1 MSDFG
6 GYRDRVLAD
15 FGEFERS
22 RSQMRRR
29 RSKTG
34 SAEIKQS
41 PRQVAI
47 ANLMIWTAGL
57 FQSSAGRLERA
68 TAATRVF
75 EDNSQRQLD
84 QLRGSIKD
92 VVEFVRPKIFAG
104 RRSSKTDY
112 AEARSE
118 ISTFLVSCRRV
129 FWALAIF
136 SGISNLLMLNGSF
149 FMLQVYD
156 RVLPGR
162 SIPTLVALL
171 TLAALLYVLQGGLDL
186 VRSRISSRVGRH
198 LDERLGL
205 RVYDSIVRLPLKT
218 RGDGDGLQPLRDLDQ
233 VRSFLASGG
242 PTALLDLPWMPL
254 YLAICFLFHFWIG
267 MTALVG
273 GLILVFLTALTE
285 TRTRAPA
292 TASSR
297 HAAVRSALVVEGR
310 RNAEVLQA
318 MGMRR
323 QAALR
328 WQEVNRKYLAAQE
341 RSGDIASGLG
351 GASKVFRALL
361 QSCVLAVGACLVI
374 SQESTAGIIIAGSIL
389 TARALAPVEVAI
401 ANWKGFVAARQ
412 AADRLD
418 KLLKLLPSEVEPLEL
433 PPPTRELTVEQLHV
447 VAPGSEKQLL
457 ANVSFSLRSGQA
469 VGIIGPSG
477 AGKSTLARAL
487 VCIWPQSRG
496 KIKLDNAALEHWSS
510 ESLGRY
516 IGYLPQD
523 IELFDGSIA
532 ANIAR
537 FDTKATAASV
547 LEASKAAGAHDVIL
561 SLPDAYSTRVGEAGM
576 SLSAGQRQRIGL
588 ARAFYGNP
596 FLVVLDEPTSN
607 LDSDGEEALTEAIL
621 KLRRRGGIAV
631 VVAHRPKALEGVDH
645 VLVVGDGKMQSF
657 GPKDIVLKKVLRTPT
672 PLRVVGNDQ
681 RGALWTET

>member
-6 GYRDRVLAD
+6 AHRDRVLAD
-15 FGEFERS
+15 FRAFERS
-22 RSQMRRR
+22 RSQMHRGPFGGHP
-29 RSKTG
+29 TQ
-34 SAEIKQS
+34 IKQT
-41 PRQVAI
+41 RWQTAVAALRARTIGQIERFAGGVERAI
-47 ANLMIWTAGL
+47 ASTKASGDNL
-57 FQSSAGRLERA
+57 Q
-68 TAATRVF
+68 TR
-75 EDNSQRQLD
+75 LD
-84 QLRGSIKD
+84 QIRASTKS
-92 VVEFVRPKIFAG
+92 VVEIARPKIFSG
-104 RRSSKTDY
+104 RPRSKTDY
-112 AEARSE
+112 NEACSE
-118 ISTFLVSCRRV
+118 ISAFLVSCRRI
-129 FWALAIF
+129 FWALAVF
-136 SGISNLLMLNGSF
+136 SGLSNLLMLNGSF

-171 TLAALLYVLQGGLDL
+171 MLASMLYVLQGGLDL
-186 VRSRISSRVGRH
+186 VRSRISARIGRY

-205 RVYDSIVRLPLKT
+205 RVFDSIVRLPLKT
-218 RGDGDGLQPLRDLDQ
+218 KGDGDGLQPLRDLDQ
-233 VRSFLASGG
+233 VRSFLVSGG
-242 PTALLDLPWMPL
+242 PIALLDLPWMPL

-267 MTALVG
+267 MTALIG
-273 GLILVFLTALTE
+273 GLVLVALTALTE
-285 TRTRAPA
+285 ASTQGPA
-292 TASSR
+292 KASSR
-297 HAAVRSALVVEGR
+297 HAAARSALVVEGR
-310 RNAEVLQA
+310 RNAEVLHA

-341 RSGDIASGLG
+341 RSSDIAGGLG

-361 QSCVLAVGACLVI
+361 QSLVLAVGACLVI
-374 SQESTAGIIIAGSIL
+374 NQESTAGIIIAGSIL

-412 AADRLD
+412 AGKRLDRL
-418 KLLKLLPSEVEPLEL
+418 LELLPIEAEQLEL
-433 PPPTRELTVEQLHV
+433 PPPRRELTVEQLYV

-457 ANVSFSLRSGQA
+457 TDVAFSLRSGQA
-469 VGIIGPSG
+469 VGVIGPSG

-487 VCIWPQSRG
+487 VGVWPHCRG

-537 FDTKATAASV
+537 LDPRATAAAV
-547 LEASKAAGAHDVIL
+547 LDASKAAGAHEVIL
-561 SLPDAYSTRVGEAGM
+561 SLPDAYSTRVGEGGM
-576 SLSAGQRQRIGL
+576 TLSAGQRQRIGL

-607 LDSDGEEALTEAIL
+607 LDADGEEALTEAIL
-621 KLRRRGGIAV
+621 KVRHRGGIV
-631 VVAHRPKALEGVDH
+631 VVIAHRPKALEGVDH
-645 VLVVGDGKMQSF
+645 VLVVGDGRMQSF
-657 GPKDIVLKKVLRTPT
+657 GPKDIVLKKVLRTP
-672 PLRVVGNDQ
+672 LRVVSDDQ
-681 RGALWTET
+681 RGTQWTAK

>member
-1 MSDFG
+1 MSGIG
-6 GYRDRVLAD
+6 GHRDRVLAD

-29 RSKTG
+29 RSRAEF
-34 SAEIKQS
+34 AEIKQP
-41 PRQVAI
+41 PRQMAI
-47 ANLMIWTAGL
+47 ANVRAWTAGL
-57 FQSSAGRLERA
+57 FKSSAGRLERA
-68 TAATRVF
+68 TAATRTF
-75 EDNSQRQLD
+75 GDNSQRQLD
-84 QLRGSIKD
+84 ELRGAIKG
-92 VVEFVRPKIFAG
+92 VVEFVRPRIFSG
-104 RRSSKTDY
+104 RRRSKTDY

-171 TLAALLYVLQGGLDL
+171 ALATMLYMLQGGLDL
-186 VRSRISSRVGRH
+186 VRSRISVRVGRY

-205 RVYDSIVRLPLKT
+205 RVYDAIVRLPLKT
-218 RGDGDGLQPLRDLDQ
+218 RGDGDGLQPLRDLDH

-267 MTALVG
+267 MTALMG
-273 GLILVFLTALTE
+273 GLVLVGLTALTE
-285 TRTRAPA
+285 ARTREPA
-292 TASSR
+292 KASSR

-328 WQEVNRKYLAAQE
+328 WQEVNQKYLAAQE
-341 RSGDIASGLG
+341 RSSDIASGLG

-361 QSCVLAVGACLVI
+361 QSVVLAVGACLVI
-374 SQESTAGIIIAGSIL
+374 NQESTAGIIIAGSIL
-389 TARALAPVEVAI
+389 TARSLAPVEVAI

-412 AADRLD
+412 AGDRLD
-418 KLLKLLPSEVEPLEL
+418 RLLELLPSEAEPLEL
-433 PPPTRELTVEQLHV
+433 PPPKRALTVEQLHI

-457 ANVSFSLRSGQA
+457 ADVSFSLRSGQA

-477 AGKSTLARAL
+477 AGKSALARAL
-487 VCIWPQSRG
+487 VCIWPHSRG

-510 ESLGRY
+510 ESLGKY

-537 FDTKATAASV
+537 FDTKATAAAV

-561 SLPDAYSTRVGEAGM
+561 SLPDAYSTRVGEGGM

-645 VLVVGDGKMQSF
+645 VLVVGDGRMQSF
-657 GPKDIVLKKVLRTPT
+657 GPKDAVLRKVLRTPA
-672 PLRVVGNDQ
+672 PLRVVSDDQ
-681 RGALWTET
+681 RGA